1 MNHLLVTGGAGYIG
15 SHFCAELDRLNVPY
29 TVIDDLSRG
38 RAAFAR
44 ATRLVVEDIGNGEAV
59 ERLLRERS
67 IDCVV
72 HFAAYAYVGE
82 SVEQPATYY
91 ANNVVKSFALLEA
104 ARRAKVRAFVFSSS
118 CTTYGEVGDRL
129 ITESDV
135 QQPTNPYGDTKV
147 AVERMLANYATAY
160 GLRFAIL
167 RYFNAAGAHPT
178 VPLYE
183 AHDPETHLIPLAIRA
198 AQPGDAVLRVF
209 GDDYPTPDGT
219 CVRDYIHVCDLAAAH
234 VAALRYLERE
244 PSLVCN
250 LGLGRGYSVL
260 DVIAAVERHSG
271 RKVRSS
277 VAPRRAGD
285 PASLVADASKARREL
300 GWAPARDSLD
310 AIVAT
315 AWAGE
320 ERHVRAGVEL
330 G

>member
-1 MNHLLVTGGAGYIG
+1 MKHLLVTGGAGYIG

-38 RAAFAR
+38 RAASVEAR
-44 ATRLVVEDIGNGEAV
+44 RLVVEDIGNGEAV
-59 ERLLRERS
+59 ERLIRERS

-82 SVEQPATYY
+82 SVEQPARYY

-104 ARRAKVRAFVFSSS
+104 ARRAQVRAFVFSSS

-129 ITESDV
+129 IAETDV
-135 QQPTNPYGDTKV
+135 QHPANPYGDTKV
-147 AVERMLANYATAY
+147 AVERMLVNYAAAY

-178 VPLYE
+178 MPLYE

-198 AQPGDAVLRVF
+198 ARPGESVLRVF

-234 VAALRYLERE
+234 VAALAYLERE

-260 DVIAAVERHSG
+260 DVIASVERLSG
-271 RKVRSS
+271 RKVRARM
-277 VAPRRAGD
+277 APRRDGD
-285 PASLVADASKARREL
+285 PASLVADAGKARREL
-300 GWAPARDSLD
+300 SWTPVRDSLD

-320 ERHVRAGVEL
+320 ERRVAARVGP